1 MPNSDSLMPKKLNP
15 KERAIFDFVRVNE
28 GVSNSEIAEAL
39 EPQFGKLHRNTISTN
54 LNSLLEKGL
63 VTKEGAGG
71 FDVRYLEKIPNPG
84 HKSFDAEKYFSQQ
97 TDERVLRHPFF
108 NPDVFELM
116 KGTFTDHELKKVEEL
131 NDAYLETIRSYS
143 PAQIKRE
150 MERFTIELAW
160 KSSRIEGN
168 TYSLI
173 DTEVLLKQNKE
184 AVGHEKREATEII
197 NHKKA
202 IDNVMENRKELSE
215 IDVEKIIKLHGILTE
230 NLDIAS
236 GVRTGGVGIV
246 GTNYRPLG
254 SQTDIEAAMRKFVE
268 LVNEI
273 EQPIEKAFAAV
284 VMISYIQPFF
294 DGNKR
299 TARILGNGILLAHEM
314 APLSYRSVDEASYKK
329 GMILFYEQNS
339 FRYFKELF
347 IEQFKFSIGNY
358 FSADAV

>member
-1 MPNSDSLMPKKLNP
+1 MHSSDSLMPKKLNP
-15 KERAIFDFVRVNE
+15 KEKAVFDFIRINN

-39 EPQFGKLHRNTISTN
+39 EPQFGKLHRNTIVGYVD
-54 LNSLLEKGL
+54 SLLEKNL
-63 VTKEGAGG
+63 VVREGAGG
-71 FDVRYLEKIPNPG
+71 FDVRYSEKIPNPG
-84 HKSFDAEKYFSQQ
+84 YKSFDVEKYFGQPS
-97 TDERVLRHPFF
+97 DEREVRHPFF
-108 NPDVFELM
+108 NPDVFSLM
-116 KGTFTDHELKKVEEL
+116 KRTFTDYELRKVEGL
-131 NDAYLETIRSYS
+131 NNIYLETVRSCS

-150 MERFTIELAW
+150 MERLTIELSW
-160 KSSRIEGN
+160 KSARIEGN

-173 DTEVLLKQNKE
+173 DTEVLLKQNQE
-184 AVGHEKREATEII
+184 AKGHEKREATEII

-202 IDNVMENRKELSE
+202 IDYVLENRGEFSELNLES
-215 IDVEKIIKLHGILTE
+215 IIKLHGILTA
-230 NLDIAS
+230 NLDIAT
-236 GVRTGGVGIV
+236 GVRSGGVGIV

-254 SQTDIEAAMRKFVE
+254 SQADIEKALRKFVE

-284 VMISYIQPFF
+284 MLTSYIQPFF

-329 GMILFYEQNS
+329 GIILFYEQNS

-358 FSADAV
+358 FSQGA